1 MSILKVDTIAPYS
14 NDNVSSSGSL
24 TVTGSFEVTGNS
36 SLTGS
41 FDVLGDSTFTGNY
54 TLTNVSGAIITPTQ
68 SATPTFD
75 GVDGQFVFGTDGG
88 NHFIYVWMSG
98 AWHSGS
104 LV

>member
-14 NDNVSSSGSL
+14 TADVSSSGSL
-24 TVTGSFEVTGNS
+24 NVTGSLTVTGAHSVTW
-36 SLTGS
+36 
-41 FDVLGDSTFTGNY
+41 
-54 TLTNVSGAIITPTQ
+54 VSGSILTPTQ

-88 NHFIYVWMSG
+88 NHYIYVWMSG